1 MALHRPDPKWSQ
13 ALNVLENLKDP
24 NKALPRSQQDLTLE
38 EKLEL
43 LVYLVDKKDLWIEE
57 LQARIKEYQE
67 VFNQIGKFVPA
78 KGPTIYK

>member
-1 MALHRPDPKWSQ
+1 MAFHRPDPKLRH
-13 ALNVLENLKDP
+13 AINVLENLKDP
-24 NKALPRSQQDLTLE
+24 NKELPRSQQDLTPE

-43 LVYLVDKKDLWIEE
+43 LVYLVDQKQEWIEE

-78 KGPTIYK
+78 KGPTVYR